1 MYQLRSITTVPEP
14 LSADLMTLSFRLLRR
29 LRAWRSRVVRL
40 SRTGDGVTL
49 KRSCSTASKK
59 VSSAASLWEG
69 GGGGGRSMYLWDE
82 MGWDWAE
89 EGSHEKTQEVA
100 YVG

>member
-14 LSADLMTLSFRLLRR
+14 LSADLMTMSLRLLRR

-40 SRTGDGVTL
+40 SRTGAGVTL

-59 VSSAASLWEG
+59 VSSAASL
-69 GGGGGRSMYLWDE
+69 
-82 MGWDWAE
+82 
-89 EGSHEKTQEVA
+89 
-100 YVG
+100 